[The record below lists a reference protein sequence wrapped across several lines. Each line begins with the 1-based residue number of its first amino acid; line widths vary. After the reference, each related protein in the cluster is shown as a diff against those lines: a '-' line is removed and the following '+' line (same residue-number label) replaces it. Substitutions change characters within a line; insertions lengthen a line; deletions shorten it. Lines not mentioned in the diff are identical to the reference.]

1 MFVLVMSNNE
11 ACIFAECKHNRVKPE
26 TLLVKMFPVTEL
38 FLDDLIQ
45 TFTNLCKPHAA
56 TNMIE

>member
-1 MFVLVMSNNE
+1 MFVLVMFDNE
-11 ACIFAECKHNRVKPE
+11 AGIFDECKHNRVKHE

-38 FLDDLIQ
+38 FFDELIQ